1 MNAQQLHDALNLLP
15 DDLIEE
21 AGRQRSRKPIPLR
34 RYAAFAASFALV
46 LSGALFCARLFSPK
60 GAMEEAAAAPAA
72 MQFAAADAANAES
85 AILGVPET
93 GKGAPTETQAAAAR
107 SGTTAEQPME
117 DANTSA
123 KAEATAN
130 EPADAAAPT
139 IPEKFASEDTVGI
152 SLSSRQIETPMNPR
166 STACFSSHYRVTVLT
181 SREELEAYQSKWA
194 PHYDLTGLE
203 EAVSAY
209 DDSWFA
215 EHDLLV
221 MVLHAEPVG
230 SNRTIPLLW
239 NTREE
244 DKAHGWDWMFL
255 VTWVG
260 TSDENGETTVHHLL
274 AELEKGLLS
283 PEDSIVP
290 VFDAPEGM

>member
-1 MNAQQLHDALNLLP
+1 MNPQQLHDALNLLP

-46 LSGALFCARLFSPK
+46 LGSAWFCAQLFSPK
-60 GAMEEAAAAPAA
+60 GATEEAAAAPAA
-72 MQFAAADAANAES
+72 MQYALDTES
-85 AILGVPET
+85 AILGAPENE
-93 GKGAPTETQAAAAR
+93 KGAPMETQAAAGAER
-107 SGTTAEQPME
+107 SKS
-117 DANTSA
+117 TSESVNA
-123 KAEATAN
+123 APNAEATAE
-130 EPADAAAPT
+130 EPAENAAPA

-152 SLSSRQIETPMNPR
+152 PLSSRQIETPMNPR

-181 SREELEAYQSKWA
+181 SREEWEVYQSKWA

-203 EAVSAY
+203 EAMSAY

-221 MVLHAEPVG
+221 MALHAEPVG
-230 SNRTIPLLW
+230 SNRMIPLLW
-239 NTREE
+239 NTKEE
-244 DKAHGWDWMFL
+244 DKAYGWDWMFL
-255 VTWVG
+255 VTWEG
-260 TSDENGETTVHHLL
+260 TPVDSGETTERHLL

-290 VFDAPEGM
+290 VFDVPEGT